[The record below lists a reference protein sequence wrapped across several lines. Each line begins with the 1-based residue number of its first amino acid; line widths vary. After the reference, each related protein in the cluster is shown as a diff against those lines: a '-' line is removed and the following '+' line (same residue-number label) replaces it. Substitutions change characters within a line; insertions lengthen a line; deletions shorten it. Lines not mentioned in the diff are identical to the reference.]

1 MDLIN
6 QPEVSKWIEQG
17 RDKEHIYAV
26 KNFLT
31 GQGKVMVD
39 RLISQANHMK
49 KENIE
54 LPKEKCPYGN
64 PDCPKC
70 HPERYNTPKVELP
83 EWKKEL
89 LELDDKTKINI
100 YNFISQLLSHS
111 TTQLVEKIMGEV
123 IRKEKK
129 YLEPKDFTS
138 EEVNIKY
145 EGFNQALQEVIKII
159 SKYK

>member
-6 QPEVSKWIEQG
+6 QPEVSKWINQG

>member
-123 IRKEKK
+123 KGLKAG
-129 YLEPKDFTS
+129 S
-138 EEVNIKY
+138 ENVDKGSWAYQFIEERNEVIK
-145 EGFNQALQEVIKII
+145 NVIKII